1 MHILHTVLYT
11 IPQVLTRRICLPIKR
26 FLHWWSFP
34 IVRSGKEK
42 MCNKFKKI
50 NNTFWKNVSTV
61 LLSSSVQVCTK
72 YKKNVK
78 YILRKCW
85 LNKTN
90 NSSRRMYAEHRV
102 QRELCVYLK
111 MWEFLSLTKCSCTHV
126 DKCWEVS
133 PASTTFQLKIK
144 EAIQTSPLTKVTKF
158 LQWPLYLSERWV
170 TWTQMTQP
178 NLSKTRFLLTHFFGP
193 FTVC

>member
-11 IPQVLTRRICLPIKR
+11 FPQVLTRRICLPIKR

-90 NSSRRMYAEHRV
+90 NSSRRMYAEHRM
-102 QRELCVYLK
+102 QRELCIFENVRVPITDQVLLHTWINAEGFHLLPQLFNLK
-111 MWEFLSLTKCSCTHV
+111 
-126 DKCWEVS
+126 
-133 PASTTFQLKIK
+133 
-144 EAIQTSPLTKVTKF
+144 
-158 LQWPLYLSERWV
+158 
-170 TWTQMTQP
+170 
-178 NLSKTRFLLTHFFGP
+178 SKKLFRLHH
-193 FTVC
+193 

>member
-1 MHILHTVLYT
+1 M
-11 IPQVLTRRICLPIKR
+11 PIKR

-34 IVRSGKEK
+34 LVRSGKEK

-50 NNTFWKNVSTV
+50 NNTFLKHVSTV

-72 YKKNVK
+72 YKKKVK
-78 YILRKCW
+78 CIRKCW

-90 NSSRRMYAEHRV
+90 NSNRRMYAEHRV
-102 QRELCVYLK
+102 QQELCVYLK

-126 DKCWEVS
+126 DKCWGVS

-158 LQWPLYLSERWV
+158 LQWPLYLRERWV

-178 NLSKTRFLLTHFFGP
+178 NLSKTRFLLNHFFGP